1 MKWEEVA
8 KAAIIALL
16 SISGGSYV
24 THSHDVAESESQAN
38 KNSMSCSEIIQMVIE
53 NK

>member
-24 THSHDVAESESQAN
+24 THSHDVAESEGRISGNQI
-38 KNSMSCSEIIQMVIE
+38 SCSEIIQMVIE

>member
-16 SISGGSYV
+16 SLSGGSYV
-24 THSHDVAESESQAN
+24 THSHDVAESESRIDSN
-38 KNSMSCSEIIQMVIE
+38 NMSCSEVIQMVIE